1 MIFYFRLQT
10 RRLEEEKQELVGE
23 LNRLR
28 ELTENGETLVDVVS
42 KVYYSGLSWFSISKW
57 SYLRLSIWN

>member
-10 RRLEEEKQELVGE
+10 RRLEEEKQELLGE

-42 KVYYSGLSWFSISKW
+42 KVYYSGLS
-57 SYLRLSIWN
+57 